1 MNRSFKS
8 FGICWAILVVMFN
21 IIVFVLPGGWTTG
34 SFWLGYIFIMLS
46 FVGQLLCGMFSF
58 KEEIRQKLFYKM
70 SVISISVVSTIISI
84 VSGTIFMVLPI
95 FPTWIGVILCA
106 LILGFSAVTILT
118 AQIAT
123 DYIGGIDDKVRNKT
137 FFIKSLTIELN
148 ELMLRNKDSMSS
160 EALKKLHDVVQF
172 SDPMS
177 DNDLTEIETQIS
189 AMVAK
194 LTEAVAV
201 ANTQEVVRL
210 SEEALIL
217 VNRRNQKCK
226 MLK

>member
-34 SFWLGYIFIMLS
+34 SFWLGYIFIMLA
-46 FVGQLLCGMFSF
+46 FVGQLLCGMLSF
-58 KEEIRQKLFYKM
+58 KEENRQKLFYKIPLVSF
-70 SVISISVVSTIISI
+70 SVASTIASI
-84 VSGTIFMVLPI
+84 VCGTIFMASPL
-95 FPTWIGVILCA
+95 FPTWIGVILCV
-106 LILGFSAVTILT
+106 LILGFSAIIILS
-118 AQIAT
+118 AQAAT
-123 DYIGGIDDKVRNKT
+123 DYIGGIDDNVRKKR
-137 FFIKSLTIELN
+137 FFIKSITIDLN
-148 ELMLRNKDSMSS
+148 ELMLRNKDPMSS
-160 EALKKLHDVVQF
+160 EALKELHDAVQF

-177 DNDLTEIETQIS
+177 DNNLTEIETQIS

>member
-1 MNRSFKS
+1 M
-8 FGICWAILVVMFN
+8 
-21 IIVFVLPGGWTTG
+21 
-34 SFWLGYIFIMLS
+34 
-46 FVGQLLCGMFSF
+46 
-58 KEEIRQKLFYKM
+58 
-70 SVISISVVSTIISI
+70 
-84 VSGTIFMVLPI
+84 
-95 FPTWIGVILCA
+95 
-106 LILGFSAVTILT
+106 
-118 AQIAT
+118 
-123 DYIGGIDDKVRNKT
+123 
-137 FFIKSLTIELN
+137 
-148 ELMLRNKDSMSS
+148 
-160 EALKKLHDVVQF
+160 QF

-194 LTEAVAV
+194 ITEAVAV